1 MTKPP
6 EAKRRALGK
15 GLTALLPTR
24 PLTAVTVPQEPAAP
38 SDGVARLAVDLID
51 PNPHQP
57 RHVFDGNRLE
67 ELAQS
72 IRTNGVIQ
80 PVVVRP
86 AGNRYQ
92 LVAGERRWRA
102 ARIAGLAT
110 IPAVIQEI
118 PDDRLL
124 ELTLVENI
132 QREDLNPIELAN
144 AFVSLAAELHLT
156 HEQIAERTGKD
167 RTTITNVVRLLQL
180 PEDLQQMVADRR
192 LSQGH
197 ARAVLSLPTVDLQRR
212 LAQQIVDSGLSVRQA
227 EQLSRIASQPRQ
239 PKPAAA
245 PPAPQ
250 DPNVKAAVDEL
261 ERVLGTRVR
270 LVEMS
275 GNRGKIEI
283 EYYSAEDLD
292 RIYGLIVATDR
303 EP

>member
-1 MTKPP
+1 MIKPQ

-24 PLTAVTVPQEPAAP
+24 PPATPAPRPEPAAAGE
-38 SDGVARLAVDLID
+38 GVARLPLDAID

-57 RHVFDGNRLE
+57 RQVFDGNRLE

-72 IRTNGVIQ
+72 IRANGIIQ
-80 PVVVRP
+80 PVVVRSC
-86 AGNRYQ
+86 GQRYQ
-92 LVAGERRWRA
+92 LVTGERRWRA
-102 ARIAGLAT
+102 AQIAGLRA

-144 AFVSLAAELHLT
+144 AFTRMAAELRLT

-180 PEDLQQMVADRR
+180 PGDLQQMVADRR

-197 ARAVLSLPTVDLQRR
+197 ARALLGLPTVDLQRR
-212 LAQQIVDSGLSVRQA
+212 LAQQVVDSGLSVRQA
-227 EQLSRIASQPRQ
+227 EQMVRMASRPRDA
-239 PKPAAA
+239 KPSAT
-245 PPAPQ
+245 PAPV
-250 DPNVKAAVDEL
+250 DPNVKAAVEEM

-275 GNRGKIEI
+275 GKRGRIEI

-292 RIYGLIVATDR
+292 RIYGLIVGPSA
-303 EP
+303 

>member
-1 MTKPP
+1 MTKAP
-6 EAKRRALGK
+6 EVKRRALGK

-24 PLTAVTVPQEPAAP
+24 PPAAPPATPEPAAAT
-38 SDGVARLAVDLID
+38 DGIARLPLDAID

-72 IRTNGVIQ
+72 IRANGVIQ
-80 PVVVRP
+80 PVVVRSC
-86 AGNRYQ
+86 GRRYQ

-102 ARIAGLAT
+102 ANLAGLRT

-132 QREDLNPIELAN
+132 QREDLNPIELAH
-144 AFVSLAAELHLT
+144 AFTRLTAELRLT

-180 PEDLQQMVADRR
+180 PEDLQQMLADRR

-197 ARAVLSLPTVDLQRR
+197 ARALLGLPTADLQRR
-212 LAQQIVDSGLSVRQA
+212 LAQQVVDSGLSVRQA
-227 EQLSRIASQPRQ
+227 EQMVRMASQPRQ
-239 PKPAAA
+239 AKPAAA
-245 PPAPQ
+245 PAPV
-250 DPNVKAAVDEL
+250 DPNIKAAVDEM

-275 GNRGKIEI
+275 GNRGRIEI

-292 RIYGLIVATDR
+292 RIYGAIVGER
-303 EP
+303 V